1 MRQLTYD
8 EIDALWRD
16 KADMEPEEAP
26 QLVEKMGQQQPNA
39 LSYLLATGNEILIPS
54 EREVVFFMGVLV
66 WYVIDSLKIILPEIT
81 LDQLLETENK
91 NYKMLEYLA
100 GEPDSEFLETVDK
113 IMEHY
118 NQSVLLRYVIERIME
133 EPEKDI
139 EIIDNHIGI
148 MVIYLKTLIDCIDSL
163 S

>member
-91 NYKMLEYLA
+91 NY
-100 GEPDSEFLETVDK
+100 
-113 IMEHY
+113 
-118 NQSVLLRYVIERIME
+118 
-133 EPEKDI
+133 
-139 EIIDNHIGI
+139 
-148 MVIYLKTLIDCIDSL
+148 
-163 S
+163 